1 MPDTLI
7 PMNLVPGVLMA
18 ISLVWAEEAA
28 WTKNSRGF
36 RGCQTGGSG
45 SRIHRSHR
53 SYRSYVIRSMNIR
66 SILLPTDFSECGNY
80 ALSYAASLART
91 FGASILC
98 VNVIEP
104 IVPTVGYS
112 GMTEPLP
119 IADIT
124 EQLEDSAERELPKL
138 AECDECSGID
148 VEELVVHGEA
158 ASEIVRVAK
167 ERDVDLIVI
176 SSHGRTGLGRILFGS
191 TAESVV
197 RHASCPVLVVKP
209 PQDEEPEQ

>member
-1 MPDTLI
+1 
-7 PMNLVPGVLMA
+7 MA

-45 SRIHRSHR
+45 SRINT
-53 SYRSYVIRSMNIR
+53 SYWRYWSYMKIG

-91 FGASILC
+91 FGASIIC

-209 PQDEEPEQ
+209 PQEEETEE